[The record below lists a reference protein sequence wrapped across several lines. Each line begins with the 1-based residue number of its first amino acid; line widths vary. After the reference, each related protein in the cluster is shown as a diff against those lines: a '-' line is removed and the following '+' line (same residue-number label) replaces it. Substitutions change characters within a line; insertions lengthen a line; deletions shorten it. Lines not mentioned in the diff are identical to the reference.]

1 MRRGIDSKATVTAQH
16 KKVSVQQRSRESPVR
31 SSQERLYAAWSDL
44 DPAKA
49 APLDKDPK
57 LASVY
62 ELFQG
67 RLGISC

>member
-57 LASVY
+57 LVFLMSR
-62 ELFQG
+62 Q
-67 RLGISC
+67 